1 MYLWDNNQINPDDES
16 FYKTA
21 AGVLQKDHGY
31 EIQKAGRLDK
41 QKLKKPDNQIQQ
53 KMKKSSDLKKKKAV
67 IFCEW

>member
-41 QKLKKPDNQIQQ
+41 QKLKKPDNQIQ
-53 KMKKSSDLKKKKAV
+53 
-67 IFCEW
+67 

>member
-41 QKLKKPDNQIQQ
+41 QKLKKKWKSHQI
-53 KMKKSSDLKKKKAV
+53 SKKKKAV